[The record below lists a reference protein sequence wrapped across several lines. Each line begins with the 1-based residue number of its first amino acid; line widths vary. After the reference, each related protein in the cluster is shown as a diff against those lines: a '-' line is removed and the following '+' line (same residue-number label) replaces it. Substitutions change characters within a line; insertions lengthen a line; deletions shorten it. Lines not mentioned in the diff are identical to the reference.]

1 MLPPAKVRLFVRLI
15 VRSWPVGTV
24 ITTGDHRLPTE
35 ATGVAGL
42 VLNVC
47 TAGLSAVHVAVEP
60 VTAGAPGEAPNGPG
74 GAPGRGARPPPPGG
88 GGRVLA
94 ECPPPARTRHNS
106 GQDA

>member
-60 VTAGAPGEAPNGPG
+60 VTAGAPGVAPHGTAGAPRRGGRAPRPG
-74 GAPGRGARPPPPGG
+74 GVVRLLGERPAPGRHGRQDGGA
-88 GGRVLA
+88 
-94 ECPPPARTRHNS
+94 
-106 GQDA
+106 

>member
-47 TAGLSAVHVAVEP
+47 TAGLSAGHVAVEP
-60 VTAGAPGEAPNGPG
+60 VTAGAPGGAPLGTA
-74 GAPGRGARPPPPGG
+74 GAPGAGAAGRPPGG
-88 GGRVLA
+88 GGRLVGAKEGRRAAL
-94 ECPPPARTRHNS
+94 
-106 GQDA
+106 

>member
-35 ATGVAGL
+35 ATGVAGV

-60 VTAGAPGEAPNGPG
+60 VTAGPPGEPPKGPG
-74 GAPGRGARPPPPGG
+74 GATGRGGPPRPPRNGKSAGG
-88 GGRVLA
+88 GKRGDPGA
-94 ECPPPARTRHNS
+94 P
-106 GQDA
+106 

>member
-60 VTAGAPGEAPNGPG
+60 VTAGAPGLPPLGTAGAPRGGGPPRPPRMGKGPG
-74 GAPGRGARPPPPGG
+74 GGKGG
-88 GGRVLA
+88 NLGG
-94 ECPPPARTRHNS
+94 PALLKKK
-106 GQDA
+106 